1 PPRPRLWPPSRPMA
15 DMCAR
20 SRLTASP
27 PFRPATR
34 ASSDVNS
41 CAVPLAWAALPPLLA
56 ISRCLPGSIDAKP
69 RLLVFAMSVSFG
81 VQSRYCV
88 NCGACF
94 EATEVGCTKGAHSRG
109 WRWREEV
116 DGGERGIR
124 TLGRALRPYDGLANR
139 WFKPLT
145 HLSGAVRVQD
155 GE

>member
-1 PPRPRLWPPSRPMA
+1 MA
-15 DMCAR
+15 DLCAR

-41 CAVPLAWAALPPLLA
+41 CAVPFAWAARPPLLA
-56 ISRCLPGSIDAKP
+56 ISRCLLGSIDAKP
-69 RLLVFAMSVSFG
+69 RLLVFAMCVSFG
-81 VQSRYCV
+81 GQCGYCEYCQNTASRQPESAARRV
-88 NCGACF
+88 PIF
-94 EATEVGCTKGAHSRG
+94 KGVRKRKGS
-109 WRWREEV
+109 
-116 DGGERGIR
+116 GGERGIR